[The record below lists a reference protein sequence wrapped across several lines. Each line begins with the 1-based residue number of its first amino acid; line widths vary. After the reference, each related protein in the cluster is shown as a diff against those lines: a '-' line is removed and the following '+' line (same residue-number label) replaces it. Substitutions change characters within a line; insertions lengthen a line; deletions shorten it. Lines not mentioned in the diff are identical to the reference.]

1 MKAGRDSKIER
12 GVHLHD
18 GVADARPFQVL
29 QLGLEVLAATLAAQ
43 GHAPVSPT
51 LEVLRGRLDELA

>member
-1 MKAGRDSKIER
+1 MQLALYDAIGDLVKAGRD
-12 GVHLHD
+12 
-18 GVADARPFQVL
+18 FQVL

-43 GHAPVSPT
+43 GHAPVSPA